1 MAESFNFS
9 LNIGDGDVHPNF
21 LEIGICRKM
30 GFNNLLRFSI
40 VMKHQ

>member
-21 LEIGICRKM
+21 LELGYVEKWVSTISYV
-30 GFNNLLRFSI
+30 FPL
-40 VMKHQ
+40 